1 MKKVIIDKDLCNGCG
16 LCVPVCP
23 DRTIEL
29 VDDRAAVVGEKCM
42 VCGHCQAVCP
52 TKAIKVS
59 LIATEL
65 GLVHIQENL
74 KTIKPGRYDA
84 DELVRL
90 MRSRR
95 SCRNFKDRSVELS
108 LLTDLVLIGTTAP
121 SGTNSQAWN
130 FTILPTREEV
140 AKLGEMTADFY
151 RYLNEMAA
159 NPLIRTIGDLFSG
172 GALSKYYRKYYKTI
186 KTGLEEYETDGTD
199 RLFHGAPA
207 AILVS
212 VRKAVSCPG
221 EDALLASQNIL
232 LAAHAMGL
240 GSCLIG
246 FVVEAMRRR
255 KHMRKAMK
263 IQDKE
268 EIYAVIALGYPDEQY
283 SQVAGRKPVKPRIIN
298 TNR

>member
-1 MKKVIIDKDLCNGCG
+1 MKKVIIDKQLCNGCG
-16 LCVPVCP
+16 LCTPVCP
-23 DRTIEL
+23 DRTIDL
-29 VDDRAAVVGEKCM
+29 VDDKAAVVGEKCM

-65 GLVHIQENL
+65 GLENIQENL
-74 KTIKPGRYDA
+74 KAIRPGRYDT

-95 SCRNFKDRSVELS
+95 SCRNFNDRPVDLS
-108 LLTDLVLIGTTAP
+108 ILTDLVKIGTTAP

-130 FTILPTREEV
+130 FTILPTRKEV
-140 AKLGEMTADFY
+140 AFLAQMTADFY
-151 RYLNEMAA
+151 RYLNKMAA
-159 NPLIRTIGDLFSG
+159 NPIIRTIGDLFSG
-172 GALSKYYRKYYKTI
+172 GVLTNYYRKYYTTV
-186 KTGLEEYETDGTD
+186 KTGLEEYEADGTD

-207 AILVS
+207 AILIS
-212 VRKAVSCPG
+212 VRKAASCPG

-232 LAAHAMGL
+232 LAAHGLGL

-255 KHMRKAMK
+255 KNMRKAMK
-263 IQDKE
+263 IQEKE

-283 SQVAGRKPVKPRIIN
+283 KRVAGRKVIRPRILS
-298 TNR
+298 TG